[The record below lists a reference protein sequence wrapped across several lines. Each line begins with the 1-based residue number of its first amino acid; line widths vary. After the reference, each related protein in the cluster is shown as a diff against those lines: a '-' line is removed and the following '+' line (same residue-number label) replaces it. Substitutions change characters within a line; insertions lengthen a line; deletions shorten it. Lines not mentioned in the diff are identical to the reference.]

1 MKLPHNTKQKEKLFM
16 YSLSELRSESNSMI
30 KINFNG
36 GDLSSDAGLL
46 LLKEFVCKIGLDQ
59 LIKDHF
65 QTNDKTI
72 RFHKDNENL
81 LQKIYQQLAGYF
93 TDDDSDELTTDPIFT
108 NLLNKDS
115 LASQPTMSRFFNR
128 MDDVTLMQLDWILYL
143 LRKRIYSIRKPEMV
157 LFDIDSTLFDTFGNQ
172 EGEGY
177 NQHYSNHG
185 YHPLL
190 CYDGL
195 TGDLLKS
202 VLRPGTVY
210 TSTDCCEF
218 MKPLLMEYLEDYP
231 NVSLYLRGDSGFACP
246 ELFELLETNGTS
258 YAIRLKMNDTLI
270 NLADALERE
279 LDDIT
284 ADNKVDY
291 AVVYGEFRYA
301 ANSWGQ
307 TRRIIVKVEKQ
318 VNQLV
323 YMHTFIVTNMDLK
336 PSEIIQFYCNRGR
349 MENFIK
355 ESKSGFD
362 MDNMSSHSML
372 INSNRMQISVL
383 VYNIFNWFRRLVL
396 PKSMR
401 KFQIDTF
408 RLKLLKIAA
417 KMVHS
422 ARYIT
427 FKLCSSCPYKEAFIE
442 TLHNI
447 RLLPKLE

>member
-1 MKLPHNTKQKEKLFM
+1 MT
-16 YSLSELRSESNSMI
+16 SLTALRSESNSKI
-30 KINFNG
+30 KINFDG

-46 LLKEFVCKIGLDQ
+46 LLKEFTYKIGLDK
-59 LIKDHF
+59 LIEQHF

-72 RFHKDNENL
+72 RIHKDGENL

-93 TDDDSDELTTDPIFT
+93 TDDDSDELTTDPVFI
-108 NLLNKDS
+108 NMLNKDT

-128 MDDVTLMQLDWILYL
+128 MDDITLMQLDWILYL
-143 LRKRIYSIRKPEMV
+143 LRKRIYSICKPEMV
-157 LFDIDSTLFDTFGNQ
+157 LLDIDSTLFDTFGSQ
-172 EGEGY
+172 EGAGFNY
-177 NQHYSNHG
+177 HYSNHG

-195 TGDLLKS
+195 TGDLLKAL
-202 VLRPGTVY
+202 LRPGSVY

-218 MKPLLMEYLEDYP
+218 LKPLLMEYLEDYP
-231 NVSLYLRGDSGFACP
+231 QVSLYLRGDSGFACP

-258 YAIRLKMNDTLI
+258 YAIRLKVNDTLTKMAES
-270 NLADALERE
+270 LDKE
-279 LDDIT
+279 LDEIT
-284 ADNKVDY
+284 AENKVDY

-301 ANSWGQ
+301 AASWGQ
-307 TRRIIVKVEKQ
+307 TRRIIVKVEKP

-336 PSEIIQFYCNRGR
+336 PEEIIMFYCNRGK

-355 ESKSGFD
+355 ESKNGFD
-362 MDNMSSHSML
+362 MDTMSSHSMM
-372 INSNRMQISVL
+372 INANRMQISVL

-401 KFQIDTF
+401 KFQIDTI

-417 KMVHS
+417 KMVCS

-427 FKLCSSCPYKEAFIE
+427 FKLCSNCPYKEEFIE
-442 TLHNI
+442 TLNTI
-447 RLLPKLE
+447 KLLPKLE

>member
-1 MKLPHNTKQKEKLFM
+1 MS
-16 YSLSELRSESNSMI
+16 SLMALRSESNSKI
-30 KINFNG
+30 KINFDG
-36 GDLSSDAGLL
+36 GDLSSDAGML
-46 LLKEFVCKIGLDQ
+46 LLKEFICKIGLDK
-59 LIKDHF
+59 LIEQHF
-65 QTNDKTI
+65 QTNDKTLRI
-72 RFHKDNENL
+72 HKDGENL
-81 LQKIYQQLAGYF
+81 LQKMYQQLAGYF

-108 NLLNKDS
+108 TLLDKDS

-128 MDDVTLMQLDWILYL
+128 MDDITLMQMDWILYL
-143 LRKRIYSIRKPEMV
+143 IRKKIYSIRKPDMV

-172 EGEGY
+172 EGEGFNY
-177 NQHYSNHG
+177 HYSNHG

-195 TGDLLKS
+195 TGDLLKAM
-202 VLRPGTVY
+202 LRPGAVY
-210 TSTDCCEF
+210 TSTDCCQF
-218 MKPLLMEYLEDYP
+218 LKPLLMEYLEDYP
-231 NVSLYLRGDSGFACP
+231 EVALYLRGDSGFACP

-258 YAIRLKMNDTLI
+258 YAIRLKVNETLK
-270 NLADALERE
+270 NLTEPLEKE
-279 LDDIT
+279 LDEIT

-301 ANSWGQ
+301 AASWGQ
-307 TRRIIVKVEKQ
+307 TRRVIVKIEKPA
-318 VNQLV
+318 NQLV

-336 PSEIIQFYCNRGR
+336 PTEIIRFYCNRGK

-362 MDNMSSHSML
+362 MDTMSSSML

-396 PKSMR
+396 PPSMR
-401 KFQIDTF
+401 KFQIDTV

-442 TLHNI
+442 TLNNI

>member
-1 MKLPHNTKQKEKLFM
+1 M
-16 YSLSELRSESNSMI
+16 YSLTALRSESNGKI
-30 KINFNG
+30 KINFDG

-46 LLKEFVCKIGLDQ
+46 LLKEFICKIGLDK
-59 LIKDHF
+59 LIEQHF
-65 QTNDKTI
+65 QTNDNTI
-72 RFHKDNENL
+72 RIHKDSENL

-108 NLLNKDS
+108 TLLDKDS

-128 MDDVTLMQLDWILYL
+128 MDDITLMQMDWILYL
-143 LRKRIYSIRKPEMV
+143 LRKKIYSIRKPDMV

-172 EGEGY
+172 EGEGFNY
-177 NQHYSNHG
+177 HYSNHG

-195 TGDLLKS
+195 TGDLLKAM
-202 VLRPGTVY
+202 LRPGAVY
-210 TSTDCCEF
+210 TSTDCCQF
-218 MKPLLMEYLEDYP
+218 LKPLLMEYLEDYP
-231 NVSLYLRGDSGFACP
+231 EVALYLRGDSGFACP

-258 YAIRLKMNDTLI
+258 YAIRLKVNDTLK
-270 NLADALERE
+270 NMVEPLEKE
-279 LDDIT
+279 LDEIT

-301 ANSWGQ
+301 AASWGQ
-307 TRRIIVKVEKQ
+307 TRRVIVKIEKPA
-318 VNQLV
+318 NQLV

-336 PSEIIQFYCNRGR
+336 PTEIIRFYCNRGK

-362 MDNMSSHSML
+362 MDTMSSRSML
-372 INSNRMQISVL
+372 INSNRMQISAL

-396 PKSMR
+396 PQSMR
-401 KFQIDTF
+401 KFQIDTV

-442 TLHNI
+442 TLNNI

>member
-1 MKLPHNTKQKEKLFM
+1 M
-16 YSLSELRSESNSMI
+16 YSLSALRSESNSKI
-30 KINFNG
+30 KINFDG

-46 LLKEFVCKIGLDQ
+46 LLKEFICKIGLDK
-59 LIKDHF
+59 LIEQHF
-65 QTNDKTI
+65 QTYDKTI
-72 RFHKDNENL
+72 RIHKDKENL

-108 NLLNKDS
+108 ALLDKGS

-128 MDDVTLMQLDWILYL
+128 MDDITLMQLDWILYL
-143 LRKRIYSIRKPEMV
+143 LRKKIYSIREPEMV
-157 LFDIDSTLFDTFGNQ
+157 LLDIDSTLFDTFGCQ
-172 EGEGY
+172 EGEGF
-177 NQHYSNHG
+177 NHHYSNHG

-195 TGDLLKS
+195 TGDLLKAM
-202 VLRPGTVY
+202 LRPGSVY
-210 TSTDCCEF
+210 TSTDCCDF
-218 MKPLLMEYLEDYP
+218 LKPLLMEYLEDYP

-246 ELFELLETNGTS
+246 DLFELLESNGTS
-258 YAIRLKMNDTLI
+258 YAIRLKVNDTLTK
-270 NLADALERE
+270 LAESLEME
-279 LDDIT
+279 LDEIT

-301 ANSWGQ
+301 AASWGQ
-307 TRRIIVKVEKQ
+307 TRRVIVKVEKPE
-318 VNQLV
+318 NQLV

-336 PSEIIQFYCNRGR
+336 PAEIIRFYCNRGK

-362 MDNMSSHSML
+362 MDTMSSHSML

-396 PKSMR
+396 PQSMR
-401 KFQIDTF
+401 KFQIDTV

-442 TLHNI
+442 TLNNI
-447 RLLPKLE
+447 KLLPKLE

>member
-1 MKLPHNTKQKEKLFM
+1 M

-30 KINFNG
+30 KINFDG

-65 QTNDKTI
+65 QTNDTTI

-195 TGDLLKS
+195 TGDLLKA
-202 VLRPGTVY
+202 VLRPGAVY

-231 NVSLYLRGDSGFACP
+231 DVSLYLRGDSGFACP

-270 NLADALERE
+270 RLADSLERE

>member
-1 MKLPHNTKQKEKLFM
+1 M
-16 YSLSELRSESNSMI
+16 YSLSALRSESNSKI
-30 KINFNG
+30 KINFDG

-46 LLKEFVCKIGLDQ
+46 LLKEFICKIGLDK
-59 LIKDHF
+59 LIEQHF
-65 QTNDKTI
+65 QTYDKTI
-72 RFHKDNENL
+72 RIHKDKENL

-108 NLLNKDS
+108 ALLDKGS

-128 MDDVTLMQLDWILYL
+128 MDDITLMQLDWILYL
-143 LRKRIYSIRKPEMV
+143 LRKKIYSIREPEMV
-157 LFDIDSTLFDTFGNQ
+157 LLDIDSTLFNTFGCQ
-172 EGEGY
+172 EGEGF
-177 NQHYSNHG
+177 NHHYSNHG

-195 TGDLLKS
+195 TGDLLKAM
-202 VLRPGTVY
+202 LRPGSVY
-210 TSTDCCEF
+210 TSTDCCDF
-218 MKPLLMEYLEDYP
+218 LKPLLMEYLEDYP

-246 ELFELLETNGTS
+246 DLFELLESNGTS
-258 YAIRLKMNDTLI
+258 YAIRLKVNDTLTK
-270 NLADALERE
+270 LAESLEKE
-279 LDDIT
+279 LDEIT

-301 ANSWGQ
+301 AASWGQ
-307 TRRIIVKVEKQ
+307 TRRVIVKVEKPE
-318 VNQLV
+318 NQLV

-336 PSEIIQFYCNRGR
+336 PAEIIRFYCNRGK

-355 ESKSGFD
+355 ESKSGFN
-362 MDNMSSHSML
+362 MDTMSSHSML

-396 PKSMR
+396 PQSMR
-401 KFQIDTF
+401 KFQIDTV

-442 TLHNI
+442 TLNNI
-447 RLLPKLE
+447 KLLPKLE

>member
-1 MKLPHNTKQKEKLFM
+1 M

-65 QTNDKTI
+65 QTNDTTI

-195 TGDLLKS
+195 TGDLLKA
-202 VLRPGTVY
+202 VLRPGAVY

-231 NVSLYLRGDSGFACP
+231 DVSLYLRGDSGFACP

-270 NLADALERE
+270 RLADSLERE

>member
-1 MKLPHNTKQKEKLFM
+1 MS
-16 YSLSELRSESNSMI
+16 SLSALRSESNSKI
-30 KINFNG
+30 KINFDG

-46 LLKEFVCKIGLDQ
+46 LIKEFICKIGLDK
-59 LIKDHF
+59 LIDQHF

-72 RFHKDNENL
+72 RIHTDKDNL
-81 LQKIYQQLAGYF
+81 LQKIYQQLSGYF
-93 TDDDSDELTTDPIFT
+93 TDDDSDELTTDPVFT
-108 NLLNKDS
+108 TLLDKDS

-128 MDDVTLMQLDWILYL
+128 MDDITLMQLDWILYL
-143 LRKRIYSIRKPEMV
+143 LRKKIYSIHKPEMV
-157 LFDIDSTLFDTFGNQ
+157 LFDIDSTLFDTFGSQ
-172 EGEGY
+172 EGEGF
-177 NQHYSNHG
+177 NFHYSNHG

-195 TGDLLKS
+195 TGDLLKAM
-202 VLRPGTVY
+202 LRPGEVY
-210 TSTDCCEF
+210 TSTDCCQF
-218 MKPLLMEYLEDYP
+218 LKPLLMEYLEDYP
-231 NVSLYLRGDSGFACP
+231 DVALYLRGDSGFACP
-246 ELFELLETNGTS
+246 DLFELLESNGTS
-258 YAIRLKMNDTLI
+258 YAIRLKVNDTLI
-270 NLADALERE
+270 KLAESLEKE
-279 LDDIT
+279 LDEIT

-301 ANSWGQ
+301 AASWGQ
-307 TRRIIVKVEKQ
+307 TRRVIVKVEKPA
-318 VNQLV
+318 NQLV

-336 PSEIIQFYCNRGR
+336 PSKIIHFYCNRGK

-362 MDNMSSHSML
+362 MDTMSSHSML
-372 INSNRMQISVL
+372 INANRMQISIL

-396 PKSMR
+396 PRSMR
-401 KFQIDTF
+401 KFQIDTL

-417 KMVHS
+417 KMVYS

-442 TLHNI
+442 TLNNI

>member
-1 MKLPHNTKQKEKLFM
+1 MSIVNTL
-16 YSLSELRSESNSMI
+16 SLESNRQI

>member
-1 MKLPHNTKQKEKLFM
+1 
-16 YSLSELRSESNSMI
+16 
-30 KINFNG
+30 
-36 GDLSSDAGLL
+36 
-46 LLKEFVCKIGLDQ
+46 
-59 LIKDHF
+59 
-65 QTNDKTI
+65 
-72 RFHKDNENL
+72 
-81 LQKIYQQLAGYF
+81 
-93 TDDDSDELTTDPIFT
+93 
-108 NLLNKDS
+108 
-115 LASQPTMSRFFNR
+115 MSRFFSR
-128 MDDVTLMQLDWILYL
+128 MDDITLMQMDWILYL
-143 LRKRIYSIRKPEMV
+143 IRKKIYSIRKPDMV

-172 EGEGY
+172 EGEGFNY
-177 NQHYSNHG
+177 HYSNHG

-195 TGDLLKS
+195 TGDLLKAM
-202 VLRPGTVY
+202 LRPGAVY
-210 TSTDCCEF
+210 TSTDCCQF
-218 MKPLLMEYLEDYP
+218 LKPLLMEYLEDYP
-231 NVSLYLRGDSGFACP
+231 EVALYLRGDSGFACP

-258 YAIRLKMNDTLI
+258 YAIRLKVNETLK
-270 NLADALERE
+270 NLTESLEKE
-279 LDDIT
+279 LDEIT

-301 ANSWGQ
+301 AASWGQ
-307 TRRIIVKVEKQ
+307 TRRVIVKIEKPA
-318 VNQLV
+318 NQLV

-336 PSEIIQFYCNRGR
+336 PTEIIRFYCNRGK

-362 MDNMSSHSML
+362 MDTMSSHSMTV
-372 INSNRMQISVL
+372 NSNRMQISVL

-396 PKSMR
+396 PPSMR
-401 KFQIDTF
+401 KFQIDTV

-442 TLHNI
+442 TLNNI

>member
-1 MKLPHNTKQKEKLFM
+1 M

-65 QTNDKTI
+65 QTNDTTI

>member
-1 MKLPHNTKQKEKLFM
+1 MS
-16 YSLSELRSESNSMI
+16 SLMALRSESNSKI
-30 KINFNG
+30 KINFDG

-46 LLKEFVCKIGLDQ
+46 LLKEFICKIGLDK
-59 LIKDHF
+59 LIEQHF
-65 QTNDKTI
+65 ETNDKTI
-72 RFHKDNENL
+72 RIHKDSENL
-81 LQKIYQQLAGYF
+81 LQKMYQQLAGYF

-108 NLLNKDS
+108 ALLDKDS

-128 MDDVTLMQLDWILYL
+128 MDNITLMQMDWILYL
-143 LRKRIYSIRKPEMV
+143 LRKKIYSIRKPNMV

-172 EGEGY
+172 EGAGFNY
-177 NQHYSNHG
+177 HYSNHG

-195 TGDLLKS
+195 TGDLLKAM
-202 VLRPGTVY
+202 LRPGTVY
-210 TSTDCCEF
+210 TSTECCQF
-218 MKPLLMEYLEDYP
+218 LKPLLMEYLEDYP
-231 NVSLYLRGDSGFACP
+231 EVALYLRGDSGFACP

-258 YAIRLKMNDTLI
+258 YAIRLKVNDTLKK
-270 NLADALERE
+270 LAEPLEKE
-279 LDDIT
+279 LDEIT
-284 ADNKVDY
+284 TDNKVDY

-301 ANSWGQ
+301 ATSWGQ
-307 TRRIIVKVEKQ
+307 TRRVIVKIEKPI
-318 VNQLV
+318 NQLV
-323 YMHTFIVTNMDLK
+323 YMHTFIVTNMELK
-336 PSEIIQFYCNRGR
+336 PSEIIRFYCNRGK

-362 MDNMSSHSML
+362 MDTMSSRSML

-396 PKSMR
+396 PQSMR
-401 KFQIDTF
+401 KFQIDTV

-442 TLHNI
+442 TLNNI

>member
-1 MKLPHNTKQKEKLFM
+1 MS
-16 YSLSELRSESNSMI
+16 SLIALRSESNSKI
-30 KINFNG
+30 KINFDG
-36 GDLSSDAGLL
+36 GDLSSDAGML
-46 LLKEFVCKIGLDQ
+46 LLKEFICKIGLNK
-59 LIKDHF
+59 LIEQHF
-65 QTNDKTI
+65 QTNDKTLRI
-72 RFHKDNENL
+72 HKDGENL
-81 LQKIYQQLAGYF
+81 LQKMYQQLAGYF
-93 TDDDSDELTTDPIFT
+93 TDDDSDELTSDPIFT
-108 NLLNKDS
+108 TLLNKDS

-128 MDDVTLMQLDWILYL
+128 MDDITLMQMDWILYL
-143 LRKRIYSIRKPEMV
+143 IRKKIYSIRKPDMV

-172 EGEGY
+172 EGEGFNY
-177 NQHYSNHG
+177 HYSNHG

-195 TGDLLKS
+195 TGDLLKAM
-202 VLRPGTVY
+202 LRPGAVY
-210 TSTDCCEF
+210 TSTDCCQF
-218 MKPLLMEYLEDYP
+218 LKPLLMEYLEDYP
-231 NVSLYLRGDSGFACP
+231 EVALYLRGDSGFACP

-258 YAIRLKMNDTLI
+258 YAIRLKVNETLK
-270 NLADALERE
+270 NLAEPLEKE
-279 LDDIT
+279 LDEIT

-301 ANSWGQ
+301 AASWGQ
-307 TRRIIVKVEKQ
+307 TRRVIVKIEKP

-336 PSEIIQFYCNRGR
+336 PIEIIRFYCNRGK

-355 ESKSGFD
+355 ESKRGFN
-362 MDNMSSHSML
+362 MDTMSSRSMI
-372 INSNRMQISVL
+372 INSNRMQISAL

-396 PKSMR
+396 PQSMR
-401 KFQIDTF
+401 KFQIDTV

-442 TLHNI
+442 TLNNI

>member
-1 MKLPHNTKQKEKLFM
+1 M

-30 KINFNG
+30 KINFDG
-36 GDLSSDAGLL
+36 GDLSSDAGLI

-59 LIKDHF
+59 LLKEHF
-65 QTNDKTI
+65 QTNDTTI

-195 TGDLLKS
+195 TGDLLKAM
-202 VLRPGTVY
+202 LRPGTVY

-231 NVSLYLRGDSGFACP
+231 DVSLYLRGDSGFACP

-258 YAIRLKMNDTLI
+258 YAIRLKLNDTLI
-270 NLADALERE
+270 RLADSLEKE

-284 ADNKVDY
+284 ADNKMDY

-301 ANSWGQ
+301 AASWGQ
-307 TRRIIVKVEKQ
+307 TRRVIVKVEKP
-318 VNQLV
+318 VGQLV

-355 ESKSGFD
+355 ESKSGFN

-442 TLHNI
+442 TLNNI

>member
-1 MKLPHNTKQKEKLFM
+1 MS
-16 YSLSELRSESNSMI
+16 SLSALRSECNSKI
-30 KINFNG
+30 KINFDG

-46 LLKEFVCKIGLDQ
+46 LLKEFICKIGLDK
-59 LIKDHF
+59 LIEQHF

-72 RFHKDNENL
+72 RIHKDKENL

-93 TDDDSDELTTDPIFT
+93 TDDDSDELTLDPIFT
-108 NLLNKDS
+108 ALLDKDS

-128 MDDVTLMQLDWILYL
+128 MDDITLMQLDWILYL
-143 LRKRIYSIRKPEMV
+143 LRKKIYSIRKPEMV
-157 LFDIDSTLFDTFGNQ
+157 LFDIDSTLFDTFGSQ
-172 EGEGY
+172 EGEGF
-177 NQHYSNHG
+177 NHHYSNHG

-195 TGDLLKS
+195 TGDLLKAM
-202 VLRPGTVY
+202 LRPGSVY
-210 TSTDCCEF
+210 TSNDCCEF
-218 MKPLLMEYLEDYP
+218 LKPLLMEYLEDYP
-231 NVSLYLRGDSGFACP
+231 NVSLFLRGDSGFACP
-246 ELFELLETNGTS
+246 DLFELLESNGTS
-258 YAIRLKMNDTLI
+258 YAIRLKVNDTLI
-270 NLADALERE
+270 KMAKSLEKE
-279 LDDIT
+279 LDEIT
-284 ADNKVDY
+284 VDNKVDH

-301 ANSWGQ
+301 AASWGQ
-307 TRRIIVKVEKQ
+307 TRRVIVKVEKPI
-318 VNQLV
+318 NQLV
-323 YMHTFIVTNMDLK
+323 YTHTFIVTNMDLK
-336 PSEIIQFYCNRGR
+336 PSEIIQFYCNRGK

-362 MDNMSSHSML
+362 MDTMSSHSML

-401 KFQIDTF
+401 KFQIDTV

-442 TLHNI
+442 TMNNI

>member
-1 MKLPHNTKQKEKLFM
+1 MS
-16 YSLSELRSESNSMI
+16 SLMALRSESNSKI
-30 KINFNG
+30 KINFDG

-46 LLKEFVCKIGLDQ
+46 LIKEFICKIGLDK
-59 LIKDHF
+59 LIEQHF

-72 RFHKDNENL
+72 RVHKDSENL
-81 LQKIYQQLAGYF
+81 LQKMYQQLAGYF

-108 NLLNKDS
+108 NLLDKDL

-128 MDDVTLMQLDWILYL
+128 MDDITLMQFDWILYL

-157 LFDIDSTLFDTFGNQ
+157 LLDIDSTLFDTFGSQ
-172 EGEGY
+172 EGEGF
-177 NQHYSNHG
+177 NHHYSNHG

-195 TGDLLKS
+195 TGDLLKAM
-202 VLRPGTVY
+202 LRPGTVY
-210 TSTDCCEF
+210 TSTECCAF
-218 MKPLLMEYLEDYP
+218 LKPLLMEYLEDYP
-231 NVSLYLRGDSGFACP
+231 DVSLYLRGDSGFACP
-246 ELFELLETNGTS
+246 DLFELLETNGTS
-258 YAIRLKMNDTLI
+258 YAIRLKVNDTLTK
-270 NLADALERE
+270 LAESLEKE
-279 LDDIT
+279 LDEIT

-301 ANSWGQ
+301 AASWGQ
-307 TRRIIVKVEKQ
+307 TRRVIVKIEKPAG
-318 VNQLV
+318 QLV

-336 PSEIIQFYCNRGR
+336 PSEIIRFYCNRGK

-362 MDNMSSHSML
+362 MDTMSSHSML

-396 PKSMR
+396 PQSMR
-401 KFQIDTF
+401 KFQIDTV

-417 KMVHS
+417 KMVYS

-427 FKLCSSCPYKEAFIE
+427 FKLCSSCPYKESFIE
-442 TLHNI
+442 TLNNI